1 MDKGP
6 YFENFIDGALKDA
19 QLAVTTLLHKTI
31 FKGLLVGRYGGL
43 VSDKDR
49 LNVVFVHHNGNAYK
63 LREDGKEVMKLCESN
78 EKGQSEVYSDILEM
92 RHMLDCFVLETPK
105 EVSEKHP
112 MQRICNK
119 YLKGDIKWQT
129 F

>member
-19 QLAVTTLLHKTI
+19 QLAVTTLLHKTT
-31 FKGLLVGRYGGL
+31 FKGLIVGRYGGL
-43 VSDKDR
+43 VSDNDR

-63 LREDGKEVMKLCESN
+63 LREDGKEVVKLCESN
-78 EKGQSEVYSDILEM
+78 EKGQPEVYSDILEM
-92 RHMLDCFVLETPK
+92 RHMLDCFVLEIPE
-105 EVSEKHP
+105 EVSERHP